1 MNKFSKVAV
10 LLAGLAIGSHAG
22 LAGIGWDNDLGQIT
36 ARIGLGGNAVDV
48 GVGLSVDPD
57 NANED
62 AQMLF
67 SASGIFLGHL
77 HDWGPVDT
85 YFYAGG
91 LVNKLPQADDNIQ
104 IAALAG
110 FQPEVTLLDHIVVS
124 TRLGLNVPLSPAFKL
139 NTAGQGVSIV
149 SGANFKILF

>member
-10 LLAGLAIGSHAG
+10 LLAGLAVGSHAG
-22 LAGIGWDNDLGQIT
+22 LAGIGWDDGLQQIT

-48 GVGLSVDPD
+48 GASLGIDPD
-57 NANED
+57 AASD
-62 AQMLF
+62 DGKFLF
-67 SASGIFLGHL
+67 SASGLFMGHL

-91 LVNKLPQADDNIQ
+91 LLSKINAPKDNIQ
-104 IAALAG
+104 VAALVG

-124 TRLGLNVPLSPAFKL
+124 NRFGLSVPLSPAFKM
-139 NTAGQGVSIV
+139 NTTGQGISIV
-149 SGANFKILF
+149 GGLNFKILF

>member
-10 LLAGLAIGSHAG
+10 LLAGLVVGSHAG
-22 LAGIGWDNDLGQIT
+22 LAGIGWDDGLQQVS

-57 NANED
+57 NAD
-62 AQMLF
+62 STKTFLF
-67 SASGIFLGHL
+67 SASGLFLGHL

-91 LVNKLPQADDNIQ
+91 LLSKIAQEDDNIV
-104 IAALAG
+104 ISALVG

-124 TRLGLNVPLSPAFKL
+124 NRLGLAVPLSPAFKL
-139 NTAGQGVSIV
+139 NTTGQGISIV
-149 SGANFKILF
+149 GGLNFKILF

>member
-10 LLAGLAIGSHAG
+10 LLAGLVVGSHAG
-22 LAGIGWDNDLGQIT
+22 LSGVGWDDGLQQVT

-48 GVGLSVDPD
+48 GAGLSVYPD
-57 NANED
+57 NPDSNGTF
-62 AQMLF
+62 LF
-67 SASGIFLGHL
+67 SASGLFLGHL

-91 LVNKLPQADDNIQ
+91 VLSKIAQEDDNIV
-104 IAALAG
+104 ISALVG

-124 TRLGLNVPLSPAFKL
+124 NRFGFAIPLSPEFRM
-139 NTAGQGVSIV
+139 NTSGQGISIV
-149 SGANFKILF
+149 GGLNFKILF